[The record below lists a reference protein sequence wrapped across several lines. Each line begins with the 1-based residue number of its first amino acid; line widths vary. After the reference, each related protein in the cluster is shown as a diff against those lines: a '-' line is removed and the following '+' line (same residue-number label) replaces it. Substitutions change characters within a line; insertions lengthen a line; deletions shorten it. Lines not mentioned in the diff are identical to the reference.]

1 MITQAYELIICSLK
15 YMQMIMYFLLLKV
28 FQDFTV
34 QGNNS
39 HYLVITLNGVYNL

>member
-1 MITQAYELIICSLK
+1 MILEAI
-15 YMQMIMYFLLLKV
+15 FLYANDFVFFTLKV

-39 HYLVITLNGVYNL
+39 HYFVITLNGVYNL